1 MKSIISAGNAF
12 TLDID
17 SGKLFRDK
25 EEHVPLSA
33 RQWNLLCLFVDN
45 PGKLFSQDDLLGAIW
60 KSAAVTPEAVG
71 QAIRGLRSALG
82 DDPKSPFMIE
92 TEYGRGYRFVAEV
105 NETQPSEYRA
115 ITDSLDDERRAVRE
129 LVDELLRCSP
139 DPHDVYYIA
148 PMLLKARRLGRNRN
162 LPSAYFRALDV
173 LVGDIDKMRTSV
185 TYPAPAH
192 LSVNDLET
200 VISTLENW
208 LDAQNN

>member
-1 MKSIISAGNAF
+1 MKSIISAGHAF
-12 TLDID
+12 TLDTA

-25 EEHVPLSA
+25 EEPVPLSGK
-33 RQWNLLCLFVDN
+33 QWSLLCLFVEN
-45 PGKLFSQDDLLGAIW
+45 PGRLFSQSDLLDAIW
-60 KSAAVTPEAVG
+60 GGAAVNPEAVG

-105 NETQPSEYRA
+105 KENKQNENRA
-115 ITDSLDDERRAVRE
+115 TINPVEDESRSVRE
-129 LVDELLRCSP
+129 LVDQLLQCSP

-148 PMLLKARRLGRNRN
+148 PMLLKARRLGRNLN
-162 LPSAYFRALDV
+162 LLPAYFRALDV
-173 LVGDIDKMRTSV
+173 LVGDIDEMRTNV

-200 VISTLENW
+200 VISTLENS
-208 LDAQNN
+208 LASRTT